1 MGGPS
6 LWGTGFLP
14 WGEALPNTAGKNT
27 YVFDAVL
34 SLLHGAVTS
43 LWVYPALFACAM
55 LDGVVPVFPAETLV
69 VTAGLY
75 AAQGRPS
82 LPLVVLM
89 AAAGATTGDHL
100 AYLLGRAAGRRVRA
114 WSARGRRRAAAFA
127 WAERGLAV
135 RGGMVLVAARYVA
148 GGRNAAT
155 MAMGAVGYPL
165 RSFSFFDVIGAG
177 SWALVSALL
186 GYVGGVAFEQQPVE
200 GLLFGLSAAVVITVM
215 VEAVRRARPH
225 GRPAGTAPPT
235 FADETPE
242 ADEAMQSETGQVPR
256 QGAEPGLE
264 RSSSSEGQVA

>member
-14 WGEALPNTAGKNT
+14 PGEALRGRAGNNA

-34 SLLHGAVTS
+34 GLLHGAVTS

-82 LPLVVLM
+82 LPLVVLL
-89 AAAGATTGDHL
+89 AAAGATAGDHV
-100 AYLLGRAAGRRVRA
+100 AYLLGRAAGGRVRA
-114 WSARGRRRAAAFA
+114 WSGRGRKRTAAFA

-135 RGGMVLVAARYVA
+135 RGGVVLVAARYVA
-148 GGRNAAT
+148 GGRNATT

-165 RSFSFFDVIGAG
+165 RSFSFYDVIGAG
-177 SWALVSALL
+177 SWALFSALL
-186 GYVGGVAFEQQPVE
+186 GYVGGVAFERQPVE
-200 GLLFGLSAAVVITVM
+200 GLLFGLSAAVLIAVT
-215 VEAVRRARPH
+215 VEALRHVSLRRRRAA
-225 GRPAGTAPPT
+225 AG
-235 FADETPE
+235 PE
-242 ADEAMQSETGQVPR
+242 AAFGGDAAQDGV
-256 QGAEPGLE
+256 EPGLE
-264 RSSSSEGQVA
+264 ESFPSGGQAA